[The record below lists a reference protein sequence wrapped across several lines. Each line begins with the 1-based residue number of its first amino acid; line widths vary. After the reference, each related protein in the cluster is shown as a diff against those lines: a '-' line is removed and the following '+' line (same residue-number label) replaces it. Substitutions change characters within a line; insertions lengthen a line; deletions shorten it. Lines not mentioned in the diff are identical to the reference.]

1 MTLSWFLE
9 RLEEAIA
16 TRKLIKPGDNVLVG
30 VSGGP
35 DSTALLFAL
44 KRLEK
49 ALGHQVFAVHVN
61 HHLRG
66 EESDEDEKYVVCRAK
81 EWNIPVRVMHVDV
94 TGERKKH
101 GGNKQAV
108 SRTLRYR
115 AFKQAAEEFKA
126 DRLAL
131 AHHADDQL
139 ETVLMRLLRGTG
151 VSGLAGMDWARP
163 WEDYVLIR
171 PLLGFRKE
179 EIVSYCR
186 EQNLSPREDSS
197 NRSLEYTRNRIRHE
211 LIPVVRKLYPHADRA
226 VSKLSDLIRE
236 EERDWDIRVKKALE
250 DVVADRGENCYT
262 LDVSSFLHLS
272 VALQRR
278 VVKLILS
285 YLCHQDVTE
294 LSLDKVDQVRK
305 LAENNNPSAMIRMF
319 QGIVAEREYS
329 KLIFTKKPQTPD
341 EARDG
346 RETPE
351 MIRLPGHGASSL
363 PGFLGR
369 MEILESDQPIPIHRL
384 KNVFSHAVFDLDLL
398 SGPLYVRARKPGDK
412 MRCSGMRGR
421 KKVKS
426 LMMEA
431 KIPKKMR
438 SRYPL
443 VGSGD
448 EIIWIPGVRRSDLAP
463 VTASTKRFLY
473 LLWDQNDTPEER

>member
-1 MTLSWFLE
+1 M
-9 RLEEAIA
+9 
-16 TRKLIKPGDNVLVG
+16 
-30 VSGGP
+30 
-35 DSTALLFAL
+35 
-44 KRLEK
+44 
-49 ALGHQVFAVHVN
+49 GHQVFAVHAN

-94 TGERKKH
+94 AGERKKH

-115 AFKQAAEEFKA
+115 AFKRVAEEIKA

-139 ETVLMRLLRGTG
+139 ETVLMRLFRGTG
-151 VSGLAGMDWARP
+151 ISGLSGMDWSRP
-163 WEDYVLIR
+163 WEGYVLIR

-179 EIVSYCR
+179 EIISFCR

-211 LIPVVRKLYPHADRA
+211 LIPVVRRLYPHADRA

-236 EERDWDIRVKKALE
+236 EERDWDFRVKKALKE
-250 DVVADRGENCYT
+250 VVTERGENCYT

-285 YLCHQDVTE
+285 YLCHQDLTE

-319 QGIVAEREYS
+319 HRSLCRKRVFQVD
-329 KLIFTKKPQTPD
+329 FHKKATNT
-341 EARDG
+341 G
-346 RETPE
+346 
-351 MIRLPGHGASSL
+351 
-363 PGFLGR
+363 
-369 MEILESDQPIPIHRL
+369 
-384 KNVFSHAVFDLDLL
+384 
-398 SGPLYVRARKPGDK
+398 
-412 MRCSGMRGR
+412 
-421 KKVKS
+421 
-426 LMMEA
+426 
-431 KIPKKMR
+431 
-438 SRYPL
+438 
-443 VGSGD
+443 
-448 EIIWIPGVRRSDLAP
+448 
-463 VTASTKRFLY
+463 
-473 LLWDQNDTPEER
+473 

>member
-1 MTLSWFLE
+1 MPLFLK
-9 RLEEAIA
+9 RLEKEIVS
-16 TRKLIKPGDNVLVG
+16 RKLIVSNDKVLVG

-35 DSTALLFAL
+35 DSKALLFAL
-44 KRLEK
+44 KQLEGV
-49 ALGHQVFAVHVN
+49 LGHQVVAVHVN

-66 EESDEDEKYVVCRAK
+66 EESDEDERYVVRRAK

-94 TGERKKH
+94 NKELKKH

-108 SRTLRYR
+108 SRKLRYR
-115 AFKQAAEEFKA
+115 AFKKAAEEMKA
-126 DRLAL
+126 RRLAL

-151 VSGLAGMDWARP
+151 LAGLSGMDFSRD
-163 WEDYVLIR
+163 WEGRVLIR
-171 PLLGFRKE
+171 PLLGFTKE
-179 EIVSYCR
+179 EILSFCR
-186 EQNLSPREDSS
+186 EKKLSPREDSS

-211 LIPVVRKLYPHADRA
+211 LIPVVRKLYPRADKA
-226 VSKLSDLIRE
+226 VLKLSDMIRE
-236 EERDWDIRVKKALE
+236 EEKDWDLRVNKALE
-250 DVVADRGENCYT
+250 EVVIEWGENCYT

-285 YLCHQDVTE
+285 YLCRQDLTE

-305 LAENNNPSAMIRMF
+305 LAENHNPSAMIRMF
-319 QGIVAEREYS
+319 HGVVAEREYS
-329 KLIFTKKPQTPD
+329 KLIFTKKSQTPD
-341 EARDG
+341 EARDLK
-346 RETPE
+346 EAPKT
-351 MIRLPGHGASSL
+351 IWLPCQGVSSL

-369 MEILESDQPIPIHRL
+369 IEILESDKPIHRL
-384 KNVFSHAVFDLDLL
+384 NNVFSQAVFDRDLL
-398 SGPLYVRARKPGDK
+398 TMPLYVRARKPGDK
-412 MRCSGMRGR
+412 MRCLGMKGR

-426 LMMEA
+426 LLMEA

-438 SRYPL
+438 SCYPL

-463 VTASTKRFLY
+463 VTEETKRFLY
-473 LLWDQNDTPEER
+473 LLWDHNDSSDGS